1 MRRVSPPAV
10 RAQGFVRRFEGWSEE
25 ESAPLLRFLFERAE
39 RHLLTHE
46 WTVGDLLMWCTANH
60 FPNAT
65 LALCLRL

>member
-1 MRRVSPPAV
+1 M
-10 RAQGFVRRFEGWSEE
+10 RRFEGWSEE

-46 WTVGDLLMWCTANH
+46 WTVGDLLMWCTANP